1 MLNQNCIHMGHL
13 IKTVQVIFVLNLIF
27 KMMLLMEIQNYSLK
41 NRNFR
46 IKKVVDLMFLFR
58 VSLFQLEKQRAEGLI
73 PIVTM
78 LQAVCI

>member
-1 MLNQNCIHMGHL
+1 MLNQNCIHMDHM

-41 NRNFR
+41 NRNFK
-46 IKKVVDLMFLFR
+46 IKIVVDLMFLFR